1 MIHPPVPKPLPR
13 QHGIALLSVLLA
25 LSLMVVLAAEL
36 SDAFRQH
43 LARTMVQQ
51 KLDQAYWYAM
61 SGEQLGVVALQKT
74 FATKPKTINLD
85 QPWAT
90 RNNQLPV
97 EEGTIAGELK
107 DAQACFN
114 INALATT
121 DSSSTTPGVTPEVQ
135 VFTAL
140 LQYLGVTPLDAG
152 QIASSTRSWVSSQD
166 VAGTTDSNYAS
177 LPVPYLS
184 GKVAMREVSEWRA
197 VAGVSAALAQR
208 AMPFLCALPTSTL
221 LVNVNTIASDQP
233 ELLAAL
239 YIDKLPVDQAA
250 AVLNN
255 RPKSGWGSV
264 AAFLSQPRLANF
276 ASTGVN
282 QRLTVTS
289 DYFTVT
295 VTATTGHNTQTLNS
309 LLRHTSNSA
318 DTQRQVTVVRRQFGA
333 TSL

>member
-1 MIHPPVPKPLPR
+1 MIHPPVAKSLPR
-13 QHGIALLSVLLA
+13 QQGIALLSVLLA

-36 SDAFRQH
+36 SDAFRQQ
-43 LARTMVQQ
+43 LARSRVQQ
-51 KLDQAYWYAM
+51 QLDQAYWYAM

-74 FATKPKTINLD
+74 FAAKPKTIHLD

-97 EEGTIAGELK
+97 EDGTIAGELS

-140 LQYLGVTPLDAG
+140 LQYLGVAPLDAG

-166 VAGTTDSNYAS
+166 VSGATDSNYAS

-184 GKVAMREVSEWRA
+184 GKVPMRDVSEWRA

-208 AMPFLCALPTSTL
+208 AMPFLCALPTTAL
-221 LVNVNTIASDQP
+221 LVNVNTIPSDQP

-289 DYFTVT
+289 HYFTVT
-295 VTATTGHNTQTLNS
+295 VTATTGDSALTLNS
-309 LLRHTSNSA
+309 LLMYLSESA
-318 DTQRQVTVVRRQFGA
+318 DSRPQVAVVRRQFGA
-333 TSL
+333 TAL

>member
-1 MIHPPVPKPLPR
+1 MIHQPNRLIR
-13 QHGIALLSVLLA
+13 QRQQGIALLSVLLA

-36 SDAFRQH
+36 SDAFRQQ
-43 LARTMVQQ
+43 LSRSQVQQ

-61 SGEQLGVVALQKT
+61 SGEQLGVLALQKT
-74 FATKPKTINLD
+74 FAAKPETINLD

-90 RNNQLPV
+90 KSSQYPV
-97 EEGTIAGELK
+97 EDGSIAGELK
-107 DAQACFN
+107 DARACFN
-114 INALATT
+114 INALGNT
-121 DSSSTTPGVTPEVQ
+121 DSTTTTPGVTPEVQ

-140 LQYLGVTPLDAG
+140 LQYLGVAPPDAG
-152 QIASSTRSWVSSQD
+152 QIASSTRSWVSSQELAQPGASD
-166 VAGTTDSNYAS
+166 YAS

-184 GKVAMREVSEWRA
+184 GKAPMRDVTEWRA

-208 AMPFLCALPTSTL
+208 VMPFLCALPTTGL
-221 LVNVNTIASDQP
+221 EVNVNTIPSDQP

-255 RPKSGWGSV
+255 RPKSGWNSV

-282 QRLTVTS
+282 KRLTVTS
-289 DYFTVT
+289 HYFIVT
-295 VTATTGHNTQTLNS
+295 VTATTGDNNQSLAS
-309 LLRHTSNSA
+309 LLMYTPAAA
-318 DTQRQVTVVRRQFGA
+318 DNQHQVTVVRRQFGA